1 MVLKRTWM
9 VLLLGFLFCPPVQNA
24 VGAAEL
30 KGKVTAVNGS
40 KVQIQLDG
48 DLLPRVGDPVT
59 IGFKVP
65 GLGLV
70 TLEGQW
76 QVSFTGTA
84 VVEAEPSGTAP
95 QPQVGQLVS
104 IQSAQPGS
112 APAPASNAA
121 ETAFNR
127 GEDYFH
133 GRNGVAQDYGAQA
146 HWDSSMSHSSRSRAH
161 NFFRPSSRVYTSS
174 AFSKSVRASDL
185 KREAD
190 TISGASC
197 AACLADSLKPG

>member
-1 MVLKRTWM
+1 MVAGAMEISEDAGGTMVLKRTWM
-9 VLLLGFLFCPPVQNA
+9 VLLLGFLFCPQVQNA

-30 KGKVTAVNGS
+30 KGKVAAVNGS
-40 KVQIQLDG
+40 TVQIQLDG
-48 DLLPRVGDPVT
+48 DLLPRVGDPVA

-70 TLEGQW
+70 PLEGQW
-76 QVSFTGTA
+76 HVSFTGTA

-133 GRNGVAQDYGAQA
+133 GRNGVAQDYG
-146 HWDSSMSHSSRSRAH
+146 RAL
-161 NFFRPSSRVYTSS
+161 
-174 AFSKSVRASDL
+174 ASY
-185 KREAD
+185 REA
-190 TISGASC
+190 
-197 AACLADSLKPG
+197 ADLGYAKAQNKIAGMYDKGLGVPRDRV